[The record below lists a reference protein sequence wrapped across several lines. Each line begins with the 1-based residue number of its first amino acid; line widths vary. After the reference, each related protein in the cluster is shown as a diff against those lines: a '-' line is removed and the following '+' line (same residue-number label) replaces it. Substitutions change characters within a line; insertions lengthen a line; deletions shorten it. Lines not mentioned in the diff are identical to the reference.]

1 MSWPTREPRRSIPLG
16 FLGMLALV
24 WAVESFITR
33 NDLRFSAVE
42 ADTWK
47 SARSATDHIQSGG
60 VLTFGDS
67 QVELGISPVS
77 VESRLG
83 QPVQCLA
90 VPGGQ
95 APSSY
100 FLLRRA
106 LRGGAIPSAIVVDF
120 EPHLLQHGRGPGQ
133 RMWPELA
140 DFDEC
145 LDLSQ
150 TLRDPDAFASMALA
164 GWLTSYRERLEIR
177 GNLMASLRGE
187 TPAMPGAM
195 TMARRNRGM
204 NRGAVIMAKQP
215 PGHRHDYAQ
224 WANPSPTGWAP
235 DPVNEAY
242 THRFLQLARKHK
254 IPVFCALM
262 PVVPGLKQKAE
273 ASGMEPLYFSWLSK
287 LQARYPNLYVLD
299 WRNSGYPDSVF
310 IDALHLD
317 VEGSASVGI
326 ALAEY
331 LGRCLKGEGVNERW
345 VYMPPF
351 RLDGSQVA
359 LEDHNRSDFVVRSA
373 AMERVRR

>member
-1 MSWPTREPRRSIPLG
+1 MSWPFDARRSTPLG
-16 FLGMLALV
+16 FLGMLALIG
-24 WAVESFITR
+24 ALESFIAR
-33 NDLRFSAVE
+33 NDPRFSAVE

-47 SARSATDHIQSGG
+47 SARVATDHLQAGG

-67 QVELGISPVS
+67 QVELGISPIS

-106 LRGGAIPSAIVVDF
+106 LRSGTIPSAIVVDF

-145 LDLSQ
+145 LDLAQ
-150 TLRDPDAFASMALA
+150 TLKDSDAFASMLLA
-164 GWLTSYRERLEIR
+164 RSLTSYRERLEIR
-177 GNLMASLRGE
+177 SNLMASFRGE

-215 PGHRHDYAQ
+215 PGHQHDYAQ
-224 WANPSPTGWAP
+224 WANPSQTGWVP
-235 DPVNEAY
+235 DPLNEAY
-242 THRFLQLARKHK
+242 VHRFLQLARRHN

-262 PVVPGLKQKAE
+262 PVVPGLKQKAM
-273 ASGMEPLYFSWLSK
+273 AVGMESAYFTWLGK
-287 LQARYPNLYVLD
+287 LQGRYPHLFVLD
-299 WRNSGYPDSVF
+299 WRNAGYPDSVF

-317 VEGSASVGI
+317 VEGSASVGL

-331 LGRCLKGEGVNERW
+331 LRRCMRGENVGERW
-345 VYMPPF
+345 VTMPPF

-373 AMERVRR
+373 AVADSIRR

>member
-1 MSWPTREPRRSIPLG
+1 MRWSFALRRSTPLG
-16 FLGMLALV
+16 FLGMLALI

-47 SARSATDHIQSGG
+47 SARVATDHLQTGG

-67 QVELGISPVS
+67 QVELGISPIS

-106 LRGGAIPSAIVVDF
+106 LRSGAIPSAIVVDF
-120 EPHLLQHGRGPGQ
+120 EPHLLQRGRGPGQ

-145 LDLSQ
+145 LDLAR
-150 TLRDPDAFASMALA
+150 TLKDSEAFASMLLA
-164 GWLTSYRERLEIR
+164 RTLPSYRERLEIR
-177 GNLMASLRGE
+177 SNLMTSFRGE
-187 TPAMPGAM
+187 TPTNPGQM
-195 TMARRNRGM
+195 SMARRNRGM
-204 NRGAVIMAKQP
+204 NRGGVLMAKQP
-215 PGHRHDYAQ
+215 PGHQHQYSQ

-235 DPVNEAY
+235 DPLNEAY
-242 THRFLQLARKHK
+242 AHRFLQLAKRHN

-262 PVVPGLKQKAE
+262 PVVPGLKEKAM
-273 ASGMEPLYFSWLSK
+273 ASGMESAYFAWLGN
-287 LQARYPNLYVLD
+287 LQGRYPHLFVLD
-299 WRNSGYPDSVF
+299 WRNAGYPDSVF

-317 VEGSASVGI
+317 VEGSASVGL

-331 LGRCLKGEGVNERW
+331 LRRCMRGENVGERW
-345 VYMPPF
+345 VKMPPF
-351 RLDGSQVA
+351 RIDGSQVA

-373 AMERVRR
+373 AVSDSIRR